1 MKEDGKEERK
11 GEENTWKGKERKKV
25 RKKKSEIRPLSPY
38 ISALSKQGVIT

>member
-1 MKEDGKEERK
+1 MEKKKE
-11 GEENTWKGKERKKV
+11 KGKKILGREKKEKKV